1 MTNDP
6 HDPVQRDR
14 PGRARGLISAAALL
28 ALGILLFFGGR
39 FLYGLGQR
47 TAARVA
53 GLDPSAS
60 ATLQPTQTP
69 TRTVTPA
76 FTPSPTNTIYFAPI
90 QTPTPTKIPWSS
102 CPGIVVTVIDTDKG
116 DIVHILRCSDGLE
129 YDIGPLTKGVY
140 AIPPDDR
147 YFVYCSLDG
156 VVYAA
161 RIGEGTLTVIRRTH
175 REFYTFGRDMDP
187 IFELT
192 FSDESPYVLEVYE
205 KRYGQSLL
213 VRMPRW
219 LSD

>member
-1 MTNDP
+1 
-6 HDPVQRDR
+6 
-14 PGRARGLISAAALL
+14 
-28 ALGILLFFGGR
+28 
-39 FLYGLGQR
+39 
-47 TAARVA
+47 VA

-60 ATLQPTQTP
+60 ATLQPTITL
-69 TRTVTPA
+69 TSTITPA
-76 FTPSPTNTIYFAPI
+76 FTPGPTSTIYLASS
-90 QTPTPTKIPWSS
+90 PTPTKIPWTS
-102 CPGIVVTVIDTDKG
+102 CPGIVVTVTDTDKG

-140 AIPPDDR
+140 AVSPDDR

-161 RIGEGTLTVIRRTH
+161 RIGDDTLTVIEKTY
-175 REFYTFGRDMDP
+175 REFYTFGRDMAP